1 MPPYLIDMRI
11 RPKDGQ
17 PFRIWLPLFLLWP
30 LLLVLAVL
38 ALVLTLLVDIALW
51 AFGQDYHYYTLF
63 TASVFGLLSD
73 LRGMTV
79 YITDASTLVD
89 VVIK

>member
-1 MPPYLIDMRI
+1 MPPYLIDVRI
-11 RPKDGQ
+11 RPEDGR
-17 PFRIWLPLFLLWP
+17 PFRVWLPLLLLWP

-51 AFGQDYHYYTLF
+51 AFGQDYHYYTLLL
-63 TASVFGLLSD
+63 AGAFGLLSD
-73 LRGMTV
+73 LRGITV
-79 YITDASTLVD
+79 HITDTRSLVD